1 MVKPLPKINL
11 YSEVKMGKKSIAIV
25 WNIESIILKQCN
37 KNKEFDLG
45 TTIVKEKSEIIFV

>member
-1 MVKPLPKINL
+1 
-11 YSEVKMGKKSIAIV
+11 MGKKSIAIV